1 MEKYLVVIEKADN
14 NYSAFS
20 PDLPGCITVGTTI
33 DETISF
39 IKEAIEL
46 HLEGIAEEGEAIP
59 PSKGLRYHIEKGIFD
74 EGEIAEEYYI
84 AQVEVHLPRVA
95 V

>member
-1 MEKYLVVIEKADN
+1 MEKYLVVIEKADG

-20 PDLPGCITVGTTI
+20 PDLPGCITVGKTI
-33 DETISF
+33 EETIHS

-46 HLEGIAEEGEAIP
+46 YLEEIAEEGDDIP
-59 PSKGLRYHIEKGIFD
+59 TSKGLRYHIEKGIFN
-74 EGEIAEEYYI
+74 ENEIAEEYYI

-95 V
+95 A